1 MHSLG
6 EKKNFQPKSL
16 STFLINDSLHM
27 SHIIWV
33 TSNKSYNTT
42 QIIWVIWYELVFRT
56 LRFSQVLDSRIFPS
70 KNTHTANIHPPN
82 IHPPNRLQ
90 WISRSREIILATD
103 FLSDSNVCL
112 NTCAEG
118 DLRIWHLEKFSMPDR
133 TEFRTECLL
142 WWSGSS
148 IRKV

>member
-6 EKKNFQPKSL
+6 EKKNIFQSKSL
-16 STFLINDSLHM
+16 SSFRINGSLYM

-33 TSNKSYNTT
+33 TSNKSYKTT
-42 QIIWVIWYELVFRT
+42 DIIWVSFP

-70 KNTHTANIHPPN
+70 KNTHTANIHPSK
-82 IHPPNRLQ
+82 RLW

-103 FLSDSNVCL
+103 FSSDSNVCL
-112 NTCAEG
+112 DTCADS
-118 DLRIWHLEKFSMPDR
+118 DLRIWHLEKFSIPVR
-133 TEFRTECLL
+133 IEFRAECLL